1 MPACAA
7 APGDEPRWAASAKDG
22 VGTAL
27 CPGVNSTSLVWFTL
41 GRGALTEIYYPRV
54 DRAFTRDLCLVV
66 TDGKDYFADER
77 SDADHRIE
85 QPIEGVPLYR
95 LINTCRQGRCQ
106 VEKTVFAHPHQDAIL
121 QLTRFQAI
129 QGNLGGYHLYVLL
142 CPHLGN
148 KGGDNTAWLGE
159 HRGMPMLFARRQN
172 QNLALTCSA
181 PWFTVSV
188 GHVGTSD
195 GWQDLA
201 RHKRLTWEYDRAE
214 GGNVTLTG
222 EVDLASCGGLFLL
235 AVGFGAEPDEAG
247 HRALSSL
254 LDDADSLRAK
264 HARGWQ
270 DWQKTL
276 NAPKPSGGAGGRD
289 LFRISTAVLQTHS
302 DHSIPG
308 AIIASLSAPWGET
321 RGDEERERGTGGY
334 HLVWPRD
341 MAESAGGLL
350 AAGARQEA
358 VGALAYLRAAQMADG
373 HWPQNMW
380 VSTACYQ
387 TGIQIG
393 ETALPILLLDLV
405 RREGALPPEDLP
417 RYWPMVR
424 RAVAYILRSGP
435 STQQDRWEN
444 QRGYTPFTLSVVI
457 ASLLIAAE
465 LAESQGEQEIGSYL
479 RESADAWNTAVE
491 SWLYVK
497 ETDLA
502 RRLGV
507 DGYYVRT
514 IPPEQDEGA
523 APRLGHV
530 KLKESPTTSGGV
542 PVTEVVSPD
551 ALALV
556 RFGLRSPDDPRIVA
570 TVKAI
575 DALLKVD
582 TPRGPAWRRYND
594 DLYGERSDGSPY
606 RKTAG
611 GGIGR
616 AWPLLTGERAHYE
629 LAAGHLDEAVRLLHA
644 LESFAGDGGM
654 IPEQVW
660 DSENLPEHGLFL
672 GRPTGSAMPL
682 AWAHAEFLKL
692 RRSIQDGRTFD
703 QPSQTVKRY
712 LKEKVGSDRVIWRF
726 DNQRTQIMPGD
737 VLRVEVLAPA
747 VVHWSRDGWKTTR
760 EIKTRD
766 VGLGIH
772 VADLD
777 TKKLK
782 SKQAIELTFFWSDAG
797 HWEGRN
803 FNVAVL

>member
-1 MPACAA
+1 MASRTRPKRSPKETKTSKASGAEAVLHVWSPAWAGRHA
-7 APGDEPRWAASAKDG
+7 ENGERRLAPAPGDEPRWAASAKDG

-27 CPGVNSTSLVWFTL
+27 CPGVSSTSLVWFTL

-54 DRAFTRDLCLVV
+54 DRACTRDLWLVV
-66 TDGKDYFADER
+66 TDGQDYFADER

-129 QGNLGGYHLYVLL
+129 QGDLGGYHLYVLL
-142 CPHLGN
+142 SPHLGN
-148 KGGDNTAWLGE
+148 RGGDNTAWLGE
-159 HRGMPMLFARRQN
+159 HRGVPMLFARRQN
-172 QNLALTCSA
+172 QNLALACSA
-181 PWFTVSV
+181 PWLTGSV
-188 GHVGTSD
+188 GYVGTSD

-214 GGNVTLTG
+214 RGNVTLTG
-222 EVDLASCGGLFLL
+222 EVDLAACGGLFLL

-264 HARGWQ
+264 YARGWQ

-321 RGDEERERGTGGY
+321 RGDEEREKGTGGY

-358 VGALAYLRAAQMADG
+358 IGALAYLRAAQMADG

-405 RREGALPPEDLP
+405 RRKGALPPEDLP

-457 ASLLIAAE
+457 TSLLIAAE

-502 RRLGV
+502 
-507 DGYYVRT
+507 
-514 IPPEQDEGA
+514 P
-523 APRLGHV
+523 
-530 KLKESPTTSGGV
+530 
-542 PVTEVVSPD
+542 
-551 ALALV
+551 
-556 RFGLRSPDDPRIVA
+556 
-570 TVKAI
+570 
-575 DALLKVD
+575 
-582 TPRGPAWRRYND
+582 PRGRWLLRADHPARAGRRSRTPARARQAEGDADHQWRRP
-594 DLYGERSDGSPY
+594 GHRSGQS
-606 RKTAG
+606 RRTCAG
-611 GGIGR
+611 
-616 AWPLLTGERAHYE
+616 
-629 LAAGHLDEAVRLLHA
+629 AVRA
-644 LESFAGDGGM
+644 AQS
-654 IPEQVW
+654 
-660 DSENLPEHGLFL
+660 
-672 GRPTGSAMPL
+672 GRPAD
-682 AWAHAEFLKL
+682 
-692 RRSIQDGRTFD
+692 RRHGEGDRR
-703 QPSQTVKRY
+703 PS
-712 LKEKVGSDRVIWRF
+712 
-726 DNQRTQIMPGD
+726 
-737 VLRVEVLAPA
+737 
-747 VVHWSRDGWKTTR
+747 
-760 EIKTRD
+760 
-766 VGLGIH
+766 
-772 VADLD
+772 
-777 TKKLK
+777 
-782 SKQAIELTFFWSDAG
+782 
-797 HWEGRN
+797 EG
-803 FNVAVL
+803 

>member
-1 MPACAA
+1 
-7 APGDEPRWAASAKDG
+7 
-22 VGTAL
+22 
-27 CPGVNSTSLVWFTL
+27 
-41 GRGALTEIYYPRV
+41 
-54 DRAFTRDLCLVV
+54 
-66 TDGKDYFADER
+66 
-77 SDADHRIE
+77 
-85 QPIEGVPLYR
+85 
-95 LINTCRQGRCQ
+95 
-106 VEKTVFAHPHQDAIL
+106 
-121 QLTRFQAI
+121 
-129 QGNLGGYHLYVLL
+129 
-142 CPHLGN
+142 
-148 KGGDNTAWLGE
+148 
-159 HRGMPMLFARRQN
+159 
-172 QNLALTCSA
+172 
-181 PWFTVSV
+181 
-188 GHVGTSD
+188 
-195 GWQDLA
+195 
-201 RHKRLTWEYDRAE
+201 
-214 GGNVTLTG
+214 
-222 EVDLASCGGLFLL
+222 
-235 AVGFGAEPDEAG
+235 
-247 HRALSSL
+247 
-254 LDDADSLRAK
+254 
-264 HARGWQ
+264 
-270 DWQKTL
+270 
-276 NAPKPSGGAGGRD
+276 
-289 LFRISTAVLQTHS
+289 
-302 DHSIPG
+302 
-308 AIIASLSAPWGET
+308 
-321 RGDEERERGTGGY
+321 
-334 HLVWPRD
+334 
-341 MAESAGGLL
+341 
-350 AAGARQEA
+350 
-358 VGALAYLRAAQMADG
+358 MADG

-393 ETALPILLLDLV
+393 ETALPILLLDMV
-405 RREGALPPEDLP
+405 RREGALPPEYLP

-497 ETDLA
+497 QTDLA
-502 RRLGV
+502 RRVGV

-530 KLKESPTTSGGV
+530 KLKETPTTSGGV

-582 TPRGPAWRRYND
+582 TPRSPAWRRYNG

-606 RKTAG
+606 GKAAG

-616 AWPLLTGERAHYE
+616 SWPLLTGERAHYE

-660 DSENLPEHGLFL
+660 DSDDLPEHGLFL

-682 AWAHAEFLKL
+682 AWAHAEYLKL

-712 LKEKVGSDRVIWRF
+712 LKEKVVSDRVIWRF
-726 DNQRTQIMPGD
+726 DNQRTQIATGD

-803 FNVAVL
+803 LNVAVL